1 MGSLDRE
8 QNLALK
14 LKPVPLFLAGKASSE
29 KAVDKESIRAQA
41 LLIFDEKQSFRKLGD
56 IIYQLSQSGEIYV
69 RRDALTVLFG
79 PKITYGNILTYG
91 GRQTR
96 PAFPQINALYPL
108 HYQ

>member
-1 MGSLDRE
+1 MDR
-8 QNLALK
+8 
-14 LKPVPLFLAGKASSE
+14 
-29 KAVDKESIRAQA
+29 ESIRAQA

-91 GRQTR
+91 GRYPQTD
-96 PAFPQINALYPL
+96 PCTLQVTLSME
-108 HYQ
+108 

>member
-1 MGSLDRE
+1 M
-8 QNLALK
+8 
-14 LKPVPLFLAGKASSE
+14 
-29 KAVDKESIRAQA
+29 DKESIRAQA

-91 GRQTR
+91 GKCFHENR
-96 PAFPQINALYPL
+96 PALPITCCQLE
-108 HYQ
+108 